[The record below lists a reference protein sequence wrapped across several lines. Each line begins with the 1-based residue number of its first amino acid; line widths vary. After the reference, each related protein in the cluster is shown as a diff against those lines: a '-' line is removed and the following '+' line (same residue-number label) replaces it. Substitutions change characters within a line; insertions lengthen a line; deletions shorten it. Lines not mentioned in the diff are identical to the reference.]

1 VFPNFWQGECSGGAR
16 RRAWKRSGLRRTLN
30 ATVSKVDNLVWLPI
44 ASKRENWSRGPTVD
58 DFCAGT
64 HGCRPKSR
72 GPRVD
77 HPGLTF
83 DLQKVLKCFK
93 INRPAGIALSLVD
106 SGSTCFLTP
115 LDEHL
120 IVRYACATPITGI
133 GNSTGKNY
141 SPMIMGA
148 VTSTGH
154 YHVMHYPR
162 IYEMKSLDF
171 TIVSTPA
178 LERCGYEFRLN
189 ANSSRMI
196 TPGGE
201 VVPLVR
207 DPGTGFHFL
216 VDHLQ
221 RECVVY
227 WYSI

>member
-1 VFPNFWQGECSGGAR
+1 
-16 RRAWKRSGLRRTLN
+16 
-30 ATVSKVDNLVWLPI
+30 
-44 ASKRENWSRGPTVD
+44 
-58 DFCAGT
+58 
-64 HGCRPKSR
+64 
-72 GPRVD
+72 
-77 HPGLTF
+77 
-83 DLQKVLKCFK
+83 
-93 INRPAGIALSLVD
+93 
-106 SGSTCFLTP
+106 
-115 LDEHL
+115 
-120 IVRYACATPITGI
+120 
-133 GNSTGKNY
+133 
-141 SPMIMGA
+141 MIMGA

-221 RECVVY
+221 AKLVLERKRLLLANLRERKGRCWTIVSNLKMLKCHLPDLDTAEGINELLSTNFGTESTWATHGVARNGALANLPSGTVV
-227 WYSI
+227 WAHLSKNKWWPARIQDPKDAPEFI